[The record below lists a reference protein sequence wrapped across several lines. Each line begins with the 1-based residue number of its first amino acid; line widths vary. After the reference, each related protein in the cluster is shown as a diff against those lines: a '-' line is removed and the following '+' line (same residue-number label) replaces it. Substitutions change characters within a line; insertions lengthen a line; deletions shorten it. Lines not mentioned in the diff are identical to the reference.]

1 MDEVRA
7 KKELGHLEGFDN
19 EPQSNS
25 VVSGRALAAWEIVSV
40 SSSFLIAA
48 WTILPFVGN
57 SKLIGLIPVGLAFA
71 LMWLSHRAR
80 LETAREIGWRLDN
93 FFEAARL
100 LILPMLLAAIAIVV
114 VGWLSK
120 SLRFDW
126 ALFWRRF
133 LWLPVWGFMQEYVM
147 QGFINRRAQIVFG
160 KGWRSILLVAALF
173 AVFHLP
179 NPWLALAT
187 FAGGLLW
194 ASVYQRAPNLLAIG
208 LSHGLMSL
216 LLASQLPNGALNS
229 LRVGFKYFGYN

>member
-1 MDEVRA
+1 MDRIEQVDDEARRTSP
-7 KKELGHLEGFDN
+7 LGDK
-19 EPQSNS
+19 
-25 VVSGRALAAWEIVSV
+25 ALAGWEIVSV
-40 SSSFLIAA
+40 CSSFLIAA
-48 WTILPFVGN
+48 WIILPFVGD
-57 SKLIGLIPVGLAFA
+57 SKLVGAVPVCLAFV

-100 LILPMLLAAIAIVV
+100 LLLPMLAAAMLILI
-114 VGWLSK
+114 VGWLGK

-126 ALFWRRF
+126 TLFWRRL
-133 LWLPVWGFMQEYVM
+133 LWLPLWGFMQEYVM
-147 QGFINRRAQIVFG
+147 QGFINRRAQVVFG

-179 NPWLALAT
+179 NPWLCLAT

-194 ASVYQRAPNLLAIG
+194 ASVYQRTPNLLAIG

-216 LLASQLPNGALNS
+216 LLASQLPASALNG

>member
-1 MDEVRA
+1 
-7 KKELGHLEGFDN
+7 
-19 EPQSNS
+19 
-25 VVSGRALAAWEIVSV
+25 LAGWEIVSV

-48 WTILPFVGN
+48 WIILPFVGN
-57 SKLIGLIPVGLAFA
+57 SKLIGAVPVGLAFA

-100 LILPMLLAAIAIVV
+100 LVLPMLAAAIVIFI
-114 VGWLSK
+114 VGWLGQ

-126 ALFWRRF
+126 TLFWRRL
-133 LWLPVWGFMQEYVM
+133 LWLPLWGFMQEYVM
-147 QGFINRRAQIVFG
+147 QGFINRRAQIIFG

-173 AVFHLP
+173 ALFHLP
-179 NPWLALAT
+179 NLWVCLAT

-208 LSHGLMSL
+208 LSHGLMAL
-216 LLASQLPNGALNS
+216 LLASQLPASVLNS

>member
-1 MDEVRA
+1 LDHSEQVDEEARRSSP
-7 KKELGHLEGFDN
+7 LG
-19 EPQSNS
+19 QK
-25 VVSGRALAAWEIVSV
+25 ALAGWEIVSV

-48 WTILPFVGN
+48 WIILPFVGN
-57 SKLIGLIPVGLAFA
+57 SKLIGIVPVGLAFV

-93 FFEAARL
+93 FLEATRL
-100 LILPMLLAAIAIVV
+100 LVLPMLAATIVIFI

-126 ALFWRRF
+126 TLFWHRL
-133 LWLPVWGFMQEYVM
+133 LWLPLWGFMQEYVM
-147 QGFINRRAQIVFG
+147 QGFINRRAQIIFG
-160 KGWRSILLVAALF
+160 KDWRSILLVAALF

-179 NPWLALAT
+179 NPWLTLAT
-187 FAGGLLW
+187 FTGGLLW
-194 ASVYQRAPNLLAIG
+194 GSVYQRAPNLLATG

-216 LLASQLPNGALNS
+216 LLASQLPASVLNS